1 MVNSL
6 CPHPPPSTVHC
17 VAQSLLPQSPKTET
31 SPSVRQPLLVVLLHI
46 NRAASWSFLDYLW
59 IGHVLVKTDNPPP
72 SFKIT
77 DIYSLLLTSFHGFIR
92 RDEFI
97 MSPFLCNHASVC
109 INGTGFGK
117 TNTGVGLFTQ
127 TETHFVWREHSFP
140 FVLLWGIFSFETR
153 SARGALKGN
162 EPSESTSSCVQFRLF
177 WYDLHEDC

>member
-1 MVNSL
+1 MWRMTPPMVNSL
-6 CPHPPPSTVHC
+6 CPHPPPLYSALRSSKPFATEPKDRNV
-17 VAQSLLPQSPKTET
+17 SL
-31 SPSVRQPLLVVLLHI
+31 SPSASSSRPVTHKQGSELKLLGLSLNWTCSSKNRQ
-46 NRAASWSFLDYLW
+46 
-59 IGHVLVKTDNPPP
+59 PPP

-127 TETHFVWREHSFP
+127 TETHFV
-140 FVLLWGIFSFETR
+140 
-153 SARGALKGN
+153 
-162 EPSESTSSCVQFRLF
+162 
-177 WYDLHEDC
+177 